1 MRFQKNKPYI
11 KSRFCRGVPDAKIRI
26 FDCGAKRMGVDVFP
40 FVAHLVSD
48 EKEQLSACALEAA
61 RVACNK
67 YLTKTTGK
75 EGYHIRTRCHPFHV
89 IRQNKMLSC
98 AGADRLSSGM
108 RGSYGKPMEMAARI
122 SIGAIIISVRSKDAN
137 AEHVIEALRRAKFKF
152 PGRQK
157 IFKSDK
163 WGFTKFSREQYVAGR
178 KVRLLRPSLTPLPTS
193 AKTKPLKTNTH
204 FPRHSPSPFTH
215 THTHTHYPPQDG
227 WIQADGVTVKYIP
240 EHGKLTAKNCVTI
253 ADEAKEQWFTTEPNL

>member
-1 MRFQKNKPYI
+1 VFQIYLGPARCVRFQKNKPYI
-11 KSRFCRGVPDAKIRI
+11 KSRFCRGVPDSKIRI
-26 FDCGAKRMGVDVFP
+26 YDCGAKKVSVDAFP

-48 EKEQLSACALEAA
+48 EKEQLTACALEAA

-75 EGYHIRTRCHPFHV
+75 EGYHIRTRAHPFHV

-122 SIGAIIISVRSKDAN
+122 AIGQIIVSVRAKDNN
-137 AEHVIEALRRAKFKF
+137 APHVIEALRRAKFKF

-157 IFKSDK
+157 IMRSNK
-163 WGFTKFSREQYVAGR
+163 WGFTKFDREEYVRGR
-178 KVRLLRPSLTPLPTS
+178 KE
-193 AKTKPLKTNTH
+193 
-204 FPRHSPSPFTH
+204 
-215 THTHTHYPPQDG
+215 G
-227 WIQADGVTVKYIP
+227 WIVPEGASVKYIA
-240 EHGKLTAKNCVTI
+240 EHGLLTAKNSVTHDKI
-253 ADEAKEQWFTTEPNL
+253 